1 MNNSNTQC
9 QINRWGTREI
19 TLKLTNWN
27 GGVAEKSK
35 LNRLPDFCGARIM
48 LMGPIRR
55 SAMFT
60 CNPLLPEQSSTLL
73 SSGSLLITVPNR
85 PLITSADP
93 HRLDPC
99 QLSDLSLINPLS
111 AHYHSSL
118 SMFGLVLPPHP
129 ISFDVFK
136 HVCPCFSTY
145 LMRTRPV
152 HDQLAQNCCQ
162 PELWPAWH
170 PKPSW
175 SWPCT
180 YILAH

>member
-1 MNNSNTQC
+1 MLCHLGCDRHNYPISNNRDHLVGQ
-9 QINRWGTREI
+9 
-19 TLKLTNWN
+19 LTT
-27 GGVAEKSK
+27 
-35 LNRLPDFCGARIM
+35 LNRLPDFHGARIM

-60 CNPLLPEQSSTLL
+60 CNPLLPEQSSTFL
-73 SSGSLLITVPNR
+73 SSGPLLITVPNR

-111 AHYHSSL
+111 AHYYHSSL
-118 SMFGLVLPPHP
+118 SMFGLVLPPQP

-145 LMRTRPV
+145 LIFV

-162 PELWPAWH
+162 PL
-170 PKPSW
+170 
-175 SWPCT
+175 
-180 YILAH
+180 L